1 MTAQPT
7 TQPTDE
13 QQQQAASRWFER
25 EPLWFKGAVFYE
37 IHTRGFF
44 DANGDGSGDF
54 RGLTEKLDYLQWLG
68 VDCIW
73 LLPFYRSPLR
83 DGGYD
88 IADFTTVNPE
98 YGVVDDVKEFI
109 DAAHARR
116 IRVIADLVMNHTS
129 SDHPWFQEAR
139 SDPASPKRDWYV
151 WADSDE
157 GYPDARI
164 IFTDTESSN
173 WTWDPVA
180 EQYFWHRFF
189 SHQPDLNYDNPEVQ
203 DAMLETLRF
212 WLDLGMDG
220 FRLDAVPYLFEREGT
235 NCENLPETHDYLKR
249 VRREIDE
256 NYPDRVLLAE
266 ANQWPADVVEYFGD
280 GDQCHMAFHF
290 PVMPRMFMAVRREEA
305 VPIYEILAQTPA
317 IPENCQW
324 GLFLRNHDE
333 LTLEMVTDEERDYMY
348 AEYAKDPRMK
358 LNLGIRRRLAP
369 LLDNGRGEIELMT
382 AILFSL
388 PGSPVLY
395 YGDEIA
401 MGDNVFLGDRDGVR
415 TPMQWTGDRNGGFSR
430 ADFAQLYA
438 PPLMDPVYGYQAV
451 NIEAQLRTPT
461 SLLRWLRRFISLRKE
476 HPVFGF
482 GTYEPIETSNP
493 RIFAHLRRW
502 EDDLVLCV
510 HNLAKSAQAVE
521 LDLSDKAGRYPVE
534 LFGRSRFPRVGELP
548 YLLTLA
554 PRGFYW
560 FQLVPEEEFE
570 DNE

>member
-1 MTAQPT
+1 MTTP
-7 TQPTDE
+7 QPTDE
-13 QQQQAASRWFER
+13 QQQHATRQWFER
-25 EPLWFKGAVFYE
+25 EPLWFKTAVFYE

-44 DANGDGSGDF
+44 DASGDGSGDF

-68 VDCIW
+68 IDCIW
-73 LLPFYRSPLR
+73 LLPFYKSPLR

-88 IADFTTVNPE
+88 IADFTAVNPE

-139 SDPASPKRDWYV
+139 SDPNSPKRDWYV
-151 WADSDE
+151 WSESNDR
-157 GYPDARI
+157 YPDARI

-180 EQYFWHRFF
+180 GQYFWHRFF

-203 DAMLETLRF
+203 GAMLGVLRF
-212 WLDLGMDG
+212 WLDLGLDG

-235 NCENLPETHDYLKR
+235 NCENLPEAHEYLKR
-249 VRREIDE
+249 VRREVDE

-266 ANQWPADVVEYFGD
+266 ANQWPADVIEYFGD
-280 GDQCHMAFHF
+280 GDECHMAFHF

-305 VPIYEILAQTPA
+305 VPIYEILAQTPV
-317 IPENCQW
+317 IPETCQW

-358 LNLGIRRRLAP
+358 LNLGIVRRLAP
-369 LLDNGRGEIELMT
+369 LLDNGRDEMELLT

-451 NIEAQLRTPT
+451 NVEAQLRIST
-461 SLLRWLRRFISLRKE
+461 SLLRWLRRFIAMRKE

-482 GTYEPIETSNP
+482 GTYEPIQTSNP

-510 HNLAKSAQAVE
+510 HNLARSAQAVE
-521 LDLSDKAGRYPVE
+521 LDLSDHEGRYPVE
-534 LFGRSRFPRVGELP
+534 LFGPSRFPRVGQLP

-570 DNE
+570 DDE

>member
-1 MTAQPT
+1 MTAPVPT
-7 TQPTDE
+7 EEPQSTRQ
-13 QQQQAASRWFER
+13 WFER
-25 EPLWFKGAVFYE
+25 EPLWFKTAVFYE
-37 IHTRGFF
+37 IHTRGFY
-44 DANGDGSGDF
+44 DDSGDGSGDF
-54 RGLTEKLDYLQWLG
+54 RGLSEKLDYLEWLG

-73 LLPFYRSPLR
+73 LLPFFKSPLR

-88 IADFTTVNPE
+88 IADFTAVNPE
-98 YGVVDDVKEFI
+98 YGGVDDVRDFI
-109 DAAHARR
+109 DAAHQRR
-116 IRVIADLVMNHTS
+116 VRVIADLVMNHTS
-129 SDHPWFQEAR
+129 SEHPWFQEAR
-139 SDPASPKRDWYV
+139 SDPSSPKRDWYV
-151 WADSDE
+151 WSDTDD

-180 EQYFWHRFF
+180 GQYFWHRFF
-189 SHQPDLNYDNPEVQ
+189 SHQPDLNYDNAEVQ
-203 DAMLETLRF
+203 DAMLEVLRF
-212 WLDLGMDG
+212 WLDLGLDG

-235 NCENLPETHDYLKR
+235 NCENLAETHEYLKR
-249 VRREIDE
+249 VRREVDE
-256 NYPDRVLLAE
+256 NYADRVLLAE

-280 GDQCHMAFHF
+280 GDECHMAFHF

-305 VPIYEILAQTPA
+305 IPIYEILEQTPA
-317 IPENCQW
+317 IPDNCQW

-348 AEYAKDPRMK
+348 SEYAKDPRMK

-369 LLDNGRGEIELMT
+369 LLDNGRDEIELMT

-451 NIEAQLRTPT
+451 NVEAQLRIST
-461 SLLRWLRRFISLRKE
+461 SLLRWLRRFIAMRKE

-482 GTYEPIETSNP
+482 GTYEPIATSNP

-502 EDDLVLCV
+502 EDDVVLCV
-510 HNLAKSAQAVE
+510 HNLARSAQAVE
-521 LDLSDKAGRYPVE
+521 LDLSENEGRHPIE

-560 FQLVPEEEFE
+560 FQLMNAEEVE
-570 DNE
+570 DYE